1 MIEFSP
7 IISGTR
13 SITTISF
20 FSIIKISFQKQNP
33 NPNIK
38 ENTIRFPRA
47 QKRSQLLIK
56 RPDSLKIIRE
66 AMFADVAEE
75 EGTGQPAMIPDYN
88 ICGKTGTAEV
98 KKPGDFHKITW
109 FVSFG
114 PFEKPKHAVV
124 VMVERGVSGGK
135 TCAPIA
141 KEIYKALIDQKRDSR
156 LIGNFGNPALSE
168 KNITKMQF

>member
-1 MIEFSP
+1 MALMTSAIANG
-7 IISGTR
+7 GTIYHPR
-13 SITTISF
+13 VVDRIQS
-20 FSIIKISFQKQNP
+20 P

-38 ENTIRFPRA
+38 ENTIRFRRA
-47 QKRSQLLIK
+47 QKRSQLIIQ

-75 EGTGQPAMIPDYN
+75 EGTGQPAMIPDDK

-114 PFEKPKHAVV
+114 PFEKPKYAVV
-124 VMVERGVSGGK
+124 IMVERGVSGGK

-141 KEIYKALIDQKRDSR
+141 KEIYEVLIAQKRNDS
-156 LIGNFGNPALSE
+156 LAG
-168 KNITKMQF
+168 K